1 MTHPHTALSIAACV
15 DECLEEWAIPK
26 EKVLTIITDNGS
38 NMFSAF
44 CQDDE
49 DTSSDDDNSQDTDDG
64 EDEAEERS
72 VCV

>member
-15 DECLEEWAIPK
+15 HECLEEWAIPK